1 MAQVPSNLKYTESHE
16 WLRPEA
22 DGTITVGITE
32 HAQAELGDLVYVEL
46 PEAGRQVEAREAICV
61 VESTKAASDVYA
73 PIAGEIVAGNDALGE
88 APQLVNEQPFE
99 GGWLFRIKP
108 ANAAVLDRLLSGDD
122 YAEDTME

>member
-1 MAQVPSNLKYTESHE
+1 MTVPSNLKYTESHE
-16 WLRPEA
+16 WLRTEA

-46 PEAGRQVEAREAICV
+46 PEAGRSVDANEACCV

-108 ANAAVLDRLLSGDD
+108 ANPADLDALLSADD
-122 YAEDTME
+122 YQQALKD

>member
-1 MAQVPSNLKYTESHE
+1 MTVPSNLKYTESHE
-16 WLRPEA
+16 WLRTEA

-46 PEAGRQVEAREAICV
+46 PEAGRKVDANEACCV

-73 PIAGEIVAGNDALGE
+73 PISGEIVTGNDALGD

-108 ANAAVLDRLLSGDD
+108 ANPADLDALLSADD
-122 YAEDTME
+122 YQQALKD